1 MQLILIELKWRNER
15 NYHRKQTK
23 RSEENNDNRIHK
35 RQTENFKNIY
45 QLNRGQLYAPV
56 DMTIVYLCLF
66 DLITTIYVQIIEY
79 THSASYTK
87 SATF

>member
-45 QLNRGQLYAPV
+45 KLNRGQLYAPV
-56 DMTIVYLCLF
+56 NMTIVYLCLF